1 MATTRLVKTEIMHND
16 GKKRDIFEITREDGS
31 TYIYEE
37 ISDYTASCGPCRGLS
52 PFSIYEEIS
61 DYTAPPEPDDELKR
75 EIADLKSM
83 VTQLMSTISTAST
96 NVETIKSTTL
106 KTIDSKEV

>member
-37 ISDYTASCGPCRGLS
+37 ISDYTA
-52 PFSIYEEIS
+52 
-61 DYTAPPEPDDELKR
+61 PPEPDDELKR

-83 VTQLMSTISTAST
+83 VTQLMSTISTVST